1 MPREGNSGS
10 NLELTWT
17 LSVHFVTVDCDN
29 MLQIDAFDQ
38 RSTRMKEESKK
49 FEEEIKGLSK
59 RNCELQAEVL
69 DLHKKYV
76 GPAII
81 LPQMF
86 VCVSHG

>member
-1 MPREGNSGS
+1 M
-10 NLELTWT
+10 
-17 LSVHFVTVDCDN
+17 TVDCDN
-29 MLQIDAFDQ
+29 VLQIDAFDQ
-38 RSTRMKEESKK
+38 RNTRMKEESKN

-76 GPAII
+76 GPATL

>member
-1 MPREGNSGS
+1 
-10 NLELTWT
+10 
-17 LSVHFVTVDCDN
+17 
-29 MLQIDAFDQ
+29 
-38 RSTRMKEESKK
+38 MKEESRK
-49 FEEEIKGLSK
+49 FEEEIKVLSK